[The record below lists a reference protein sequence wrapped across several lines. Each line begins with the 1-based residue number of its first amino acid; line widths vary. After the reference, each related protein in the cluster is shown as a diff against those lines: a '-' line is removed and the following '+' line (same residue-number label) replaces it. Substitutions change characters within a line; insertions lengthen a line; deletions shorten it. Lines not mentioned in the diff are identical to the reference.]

1 MSTET
6 EVVEQKPELSN
17 NGGGEAERENSRKP
31 NRENNRESNREQ
43 DREGAREN
51 TRPARPNNRP
61 ERPERPERRFN
72 NRRRFQSRR
81 KVCRFCKNTAT
92 MNYRDPE
99 SLKRFITERGK
110 ILPRRITGTCA
121 KHQRQ
126 LALTIKRART
136 LALLPF
142 VAK

>member
-6 EVVEQKPELSN
+6 EVTERKLEQN
-17 NGGGEAERENSRKP
+17 TGGTGS
-31 NRENNRESNREQ
+31 
-43 DREGAREN
+43 DGAR
-51 TRPARPNNRP
+51 P
-61 ERPERPERRFN
+61 EGGTRPERRFN

-81 KVCRFCKNTAT
+81 KVCRFCKKTAT
-92 MNYRDPE
+92 MDYRDPDG
-99 SLKRFITERGK
+99 LKRFITERGK

-126 LALTIKRART
+126 LATTIKRARV

>member
-6 EVVEQKPELSN
+6 EVSPQKPEQSN
-17 NGGGEAERENSRKP
+17 EGGENA
-31 NRENNRESNREQ
+31 
-43 DREGAREN
+43 
-51 TRPARPNNRP
+51 RP
-61 ERPERPERRFN
+61 ERVRPEGDRPERDRPERRFN
-72 NRRRFQSRR
+72 NRRHFHARR
-81 KVCRFCKNTAT
+81 KVCRFCKNTMT
-92 MNYRDPE
+92 MNYRDPDG
-99 SLKRFITERGK
+99 LKRFITERGK

-126 LALTIKRART
+126 LALTIKRARV